1 MPQTIPT
8 VSIAD
13 SVAFNLCQIV
23 PYYLRGIF
31 TKNEFWISF
40 WNKVHPDPLAV
51 NLIRRLRQKY
61 KSNYFYIYLLK
72 TKSLVVLD
80 LDGIRRVLDY
90 SPTRYA
96 ADPDLKRKGM
106 SHFQPNALTISRGEE
121 WKDRRQF
128 NEAVLASGERLH
140 PNADQFLRAID
151 QATGRLTANAGQY
164 LVRDHFDH
172 LFKRVTLEIIF
183 GHEARDDTALA
194 ERLTAMMR
202 ESNRVFLLGKSK
214 EFDLFYERIRHYL
227 ESAQTGSLAAMCK
240 HAPSTAQTKVENQI
254 PHWMFAMMETLA
266 TNTMR
271 ALALIVSHPNVEGRV
286 RQEIQKNGALT
297 PEGIDRLSLLEGCI
311 QEAMRLW
318 PTTPM
323 LMRQTVQ
330 GDVLGGNTIPSGT
343 QVVILNGFNHRD
355 WETNP
360 DAGNFCPDF
369 WLDKRPDY
377 RFNHLSNG
385 TQVCAG
391 KSLALFIAKA
401 VIGTLLVRGRYVLIR
416 PKFNSLKALPFKYD
430 DFCTRFEYFRPFH
443 AP

>member
-80 LDGIRRVLDY
+80 LDGITRVLDH
-90 SPTRYA
+90 SPTPYA

-140 PNADQFLRAID
+140 PLADQFLRAID
-151 QATGRLTANAGQY
+151 QATERLTANAGQY

-271 ALALIVSHPNVEGRV
+271 ALALIVSHPNVESRV
-286 RQEIQKNGALT
+286 RQEIQENGAQT

-323 LMRQTVQ
+323 LMRHTLRD
-330 GDVLGGNTIPSGT
+330 DVLGGNTIPSGT

-360 DAGNFCPDF
+360 DAGNFCPEF
-369 WLDKRPDY
+369 WLDKRSDY

-401 VIGTLLVRGRYVLIR
+401 VIATLLVRGRYVLRR
-416 PKFNSLKALPFKYD
+416 PKLNIRKALPFQYD

>member
-1 MPQTIPT
+1 MPPTVPT

-13 SVAFNLCQIV
+13 SVAFNLCHIV

-31 TKNEFWISF
+31 TKNELWISF

-51 NLIRRLRQKY
+51 NFVRRLRQKY
-61 KSNYFYIYLLK
+61 KSNYFYIYFLK

-80 LDGIRRVLDY
+80 LDGITRVLDH
-90 SPTRYA
+90 SPTPYA

-128 NEAVLASGERLH
+128 NEAVLASRERLH
-140 PNADQFLRAID
+140 PLADQFLRAID
-151 QATGRLTANAGQY
+151 QATERLTANAGQY
-164 LVRDHFDH
+164 LVWDHFDH

-183 GHEARDDTALA
+183 GHEARDDVALA

-214 EFDLFYERIRHYL
+214 EFDLFYKRIRHYL
-227 ESAQTGSLAAMCK
+227 ESAETGSLAAMCK
-240 HAPSTAQTKVENQI
+240 RAPSTTQTKVENQI

-271 ALALIVSHPNVEGRV
+271 ALALIVSHSGVESRV
-286 RQEIQKNGALT
+286 RQEIQNNGAQT
-297 PEGIDRLSLLEGCI
+297 PEAVDRLNLLEGCV

-323 LMRQTVQ
+323 LMRHTLRD
-330 GDVLGGNTIPSGT
+330 DVLGGNTIPSGT

-360 DAGNFCPDF
+360 DAGTFRPEF
-369 WLDKRPDY
+369 WLDKRSDY

-385 TQVCAG
+385 TQACVG
-391 KSLALFIAKA
+391 KNLALFIAKA
-401 VIGTLLVRGRYVLIR
+401 VIATLLVRGRYVLRR
-416 PKFNSLKALPFKYD
+416 PKLKIRKALPFQYD

-443 AP
+443 SP

>member
-1 MPQTIPT
+1 MPPTVPT

-13 SVAFNLCQIV
+13 SVAFNLCHIV

-31 TKNEFWISF
+31 TKNELWISF

-51 NLIRRLRQKY
+51 NFVRRLRQKY
-61 KSNYFYIYLLK
+61 KSNYFYIYFLK

-80 LDGIRRVLDY
+80 LDGITRVLDH
-90 SPTRYA
+90 SPTPYA

-128 NEAVLASGERLH
+128 NEAVLASRERLH
-140 PNADQFLRAID
+140 PLADQFLRAID
-151 QATGRLTANAGQY
+151 QATERLTANAGQY
-164 LVRDHFDH
+164 LVWDHFDH

-183 GHEARDDTALA
+183 GHEARDDVALA

-214 EFDLFYERIRHYL
+214 EFDLFYKRIRHYL
-227 ESAQTGSLAAMCK
+227 ESAETGSLAAMCK
-240 HAPSTAQTKVENQI
+240 RAPSTTQTKVENQI

-271 ALALIVSHPNVEGRV
+271 ALALIVSHSGVESRV
-286 RQEIQKNGALT
+286 RQEIQNNGAQT
-297 PEGIDRLSLLEGCI
+297 PEAVDRLNLLEGCV

-323 LMRQTVQ
+323 LMRHTLRD
-330 GDVLGGNTIPSGT
+330 DVLGGNTIPSGT

-360 DAGNFCPDF
+360 DAGTFRPEF
-369 WLDKRPDY
+369 WLDKRSDY

-385 TQVCAG
+385 TQACVG
-391 KSLALFIAKA
+391 KNLALFIAKS
-401 VIGTLLVRGRYVLIR
+401 VIATLLVRGRYVLRR
-416 PKFNSLKALPFKYD
+416 PKLKIRKALPFQYD

-443 AP
+443 SP

>member
-1 MPQTIPT
+1 MPPTVPT

-13 SVAFNLCQIV
+13 SVAFNLCHIV

-31 TKNEFWISF
+31 TKNELWISF
-40 WNKVHPDPLAV
+40 WNRVHPDPLAV
-51 NLIRRLRQKY
+51 NFVRRLRQKY
-61 KSNYFYIYLLK
+61 KSNYFYIYFLK

-80 LDGIRRVLDY
+80 LDGITRVLDH
-90 SPTRYA
+90 SPTPYA

-128 NEAVLASGERLH
+128 NEAVLASRERLH
-140 PNADQFLRAID
+140 PLADQFLRAID
-151 QATGRLTANAGQY
+151 QATERLTANAGQY
-164 LVRDHFDH
+164 LVWDHFDH

-183 GHEARDDTALA
+183 GHEARDDVALA

-214 EFDLFYERIRHYL
+214 EFDLFYKRIRHYL
-227 ESAQTGSLAAMCK
+227 ESAETGSLAAMCK
-240 HAPSTAQTKVENQI
+240 RAPSTTQTKVENQI

-271 ALALIVSHPNVEGRV
+271 ALALIVSHSGVESRV
-286 RQEIQKNGALT
+286 RQEIQNNGAQT
-297 PEGIDRLSLLEGCI
+297 PEAVDRLNLLEGCV

-323 LMRQTVQ
+323 LMRHTLRD
-330 GDVLGGNTIPSGT
+330 DVLGGNTIPSGT

-360 DAGNFCPDF
+360 DAGTFRPEF
-369 WLDKRPDY
+369 WLDKRSDY

-385 TQVCAG
+385 TQACVG
-391 KSLALFIAKA
+391 KNLALFIAKA
-401 VIGTLLVRGRYVLIR
+401 VIATLLVRGRYVLRR
-416 PKFNSLKALPFKYD
+416 PKLKIRKALPFQYD

-443 AP
+443 SP

>member
-1 MPQTIPT
+1 MPPTVPT

-13 SVAFNLCQIV
+13 SVAFNLCHIV

-31 TKNEFWISF
+31 TKNELWISF

-51 NLIRRLRQKY
+51 NFVRRLRQKY
-61 KSNYFYIYLLK
+61 KSNYFYIYFLK

-80 LDGIRRVLDY
+80 LDGITRVLDH
-90 SPTRYA
+90 SPTPYA

-140 PNADQFLRAID
+140 PLADQFLRAID
-151 QATGRLTANAGQY
+151 QATERLTANAGQY
-164 LVRDHFDH
+164 LVWDHFDH

-183 GHEARDDTALA
+183 GHEARDDAALA

-214 EFDLFYERIRHYL
+214 EFDLFYKRIRHYL
-227 ESAQTGSLAAMCK
+227 ESAETGSLAAMCK
-240 HAPSTAQTKVENQI
+240 RAPSTTQTKVENQI

-271 ALALIVSHPNVEGRV
+271 ALALIVSHSGVESRV
-286 RQEIQKNGALT
+286 RQEIQNNGAQT
-297 PEGIDRLSLLEGCI
+297 PEAVDRLNLLEGCV

-323 LMRQTVQ
+323 LMRHTLRN
-330 GDVLGGNTIPSGT
+330 DVLGGNTIPSGT

-360 DAGNFCPDF
+360 DAGTFRPEF
-369 WLDKRPDY
+369 WLDKRSDY

-385 TQVCAG
+385 TQACVG
-391 KSLALFIAKA
+391 KNLALFIAKA
-401 VIGTLLVRGRYVLIR
+401 VIATLLVRGRYVLRR
-416 PKFNSLKALPFKYD
+416 PKLNIRKALPFQYD

-443 AP
+443 SP

>member
-1 MPQTIPT
+1 MAQTIPT
-8 VSIAD
+8 VSVAD

-31 TKNEFWISF
+31 TKNKFWISF
-40 WNKVHPDPLAV
+40 WNKVHPDPLGV
-51 NLIRRLRQKY
+51 NFIRRLRQKY
-61 KSNYFYIYLLK
+61 HSAYFYIYLLK
-72 TKSLVVLD
+72 TKALVVLD
-80 LDGIRRVLDY
+80 VDGIRRVLDH
-90 SPTRYA
+90 SPMPYA
-96 ADPDLKRKGM
+96 ADPDLKRRGM
-106 SHFQPNALTISRGEE
+106 SHFQPNALTISHGAD
-121 WKDRRQF
+121 WKDRRKF
-128 NEAVLASGERLH
+128 NEAVLASSQRIH
-140 PNADQFLRAID
+140 PNADQFLKAIN
-151 QATGRLTANAGQY
+151 QAIGLLTANAGRY
-164 LVRDHFDH
+164 LLWNHFDH
-172 LFKRVTLEIIF
+172 LFKRLTLEIIF

-194 ERLTAMMR
+194 DRLTQMMR

-227 ESAQTGSLAAMCK
+227 EFAQEGSLAAMCK
-240 HAPSTAQTKVENQI
+240 HAPATALTRIENQV

-271 ALALIVSHPNVEGRV
+271 ALALIVSQPGVESRV
-286 RQEIQKNGALT
+286 RREIQENGART
-297 PEGIDRLSLLEGCI
+297 PEEIDRLNLLEGCI

-323 LMRQTVQ
+323 LMRQTVE
-330 GDVLGGNTIPSGT
+330 DDTLGGNVIPNGT

-360 DAGNFCPDF
+360 DAGRFRPDF
-369 WLDKRPDY
+369 WLDKRSDY

-401 VIGTLLVRGRYVLIR
+401 VLAGLLVRGRYVLRR
-416 PKFNSLKALPFKYD
+416 PRLNMLKPLPFQYD
-430 DFCTRFEYFRPFH
+430 EFVTRLEYFRPFH
-443 AP
+443 SP

>member
-1 MPQTIPT
+1 MPPTVPT

-13 SVAFNLCQIV
+13 SVAFNLCHIV

-31 TKNEFWISF
+31 TKNELWISF

-51 NLIRRLRQKY
+51 NFVRRLRQKY
-61 KSNYFYIYLLK
+61 KSNYFYIYFLK

-80 LDGIRRVLDY
+80 LDGITRVLDH
-90 SPTRYA
+90 SPTPYA

-140 PNADQFLRAID
+140 PLADQFLRAID
-151 QATGRLTANAGQY
+151 QATERLTANAGQY
-164 LVRDHFDH
+164 LVWDHFDH

-183 GHEARDDTALA
+183 GHEARDDAALA

-214 EFDLFYERIRHYL
+214 EFDLFYKRIRHYL
-227 ESAQTGSLAAMCK
+227 ESAETGSLAAMCK
-240 HAPSTAQTKVENQI
+240 RAPSTTQTKVENQI

-271 ALALIVSHPNVEGRV
+271 ALALIVSHSGVESRV
-286 RQEIQKNGALT
+286 RQEIQNNGAQT
-297 PEGIDRLSLLEGCI
+297 PEAVDRLNLLEGCV

-323 LMRQTVQ
+323 LMRHTLRD
-330 GDVLGGNTIPSGT
+330 DVLGGNTIPSGT

-360 DAGNFCPDF
+360 DAGTFRPEF
-369 WLDKRPDY
+369 WLDKRSDY

-385 TQVCAG
+385 TQACVG
-391 KSLALFIAKA
+391 KNLALFIAKA
-401 VIGTLLVRGRYVLIR
+401 VIATLLVRGRYVLRR
-416 PKFNSLKALPFKYD
+416 PKLKIRKALPFQYD

-443 AP
+443 SP